1 MENFDKYIQL
11 LLTKNL
17 EEQDNELFR
26 HRCKKRFE
34 SNGFKEKTII
44 FKKQKIRIKR
54 RCYYDHKEK
63 KYVFLLDEFLH
74 INKNQH
80 ISETDKQCAYT
91 MIALKKM
98 TFSQAIK
105 SFNDSI
111 SNSTLS
117 RIIRK
122 QKSNYSINFNEPTTK
137 YKYIYIDMDDTFTTF
152 KIKNKSFKFRNRV
165 FHIYQDRDPKT
176 KEFINELKMV
186 FINECYMNS
195 FENKNKTIT
204 QIRQILEQ
212 YYGDIKGFKLIFCG
226 DGARYIET
234 TAKEF
239 GAEVALDLW
248 HVLRK
253 IKNIFNYKNKT
264 KLDALFSDTKQFK
277 KDKKDYCN
285 NIIELIKLSK
295 VDEAINLLIEFMN
308 IYQFK
313 ANEINGLIFY
323 LRRNKDAIEIWKQPY
338 YFGTFTETYVQQ
350 LVKSYY
356 GNFGKCY
363 SLETFIN
370 LLRTNCIVNLI
381 K

>member
-11 LLTKNL
+11 LLKKNL

-26 HRCKKRFE
+26 QRCKKRFE

-91 MIALKKM
+91 MIALQKM
-98 TFSQAIK
+98 TFTQAIK

-122 QKSNYSINFNEPTTK
+122 QKSNYLINFSEPTTK

-152 KIKNKSFKFRNRV
+152 KIKNKSVKFRNRV

-212 YYGDIKGFKLIFCG
+212 YYGDIKRFKLIFCG

-239 GAEVALDLW
+239 DAEVALDLW
-248 HVLRK
+248 HILRK

-264 KLDALFSDTKQFK
+264 KLDALFSDPKQFK

-313 ANEINGLIFY
+313 ANEIKGLIFY

-370 LLRTNCIVNLI
+370 LLKTNCIVNLI

>member
-17 EEQDNELFR
+17 EEQDNEFFR
-26 HRCKKRFE
+26 QRCKKRFE

-111 SNSTLS
+111 SYSTLS

-122 QKSNYSINFNEPTTK
+122 QKSNYLINFSEPTTK

-152 KIKNKSFKFRNRV
+152 KINNKSVKFRNRV
-165 FHIYQDRDPKT
+165 FHISQDRDPKT

-212 YYGDIKGFKLIFCG
+212 YYGDIKRFKLIFCG

-239 GAEVALDLW
+239 EAEVALDLW
-248 HVLRK
+248 HILRK

-264 KLDALFSDTKQFK
+264 KLDALFSDPKQF
-277 KDKKDYCN
+277 
-285 NIIELIKLSK
+285 
-295 VDEAINLLIEFMN
+295 
-308 IYQFK
+308 
-313 ANEINGLIFY
+313 
-323 LRRNKDAIEIWKQPY
+323 
-338 YFGTFTETYVQQ
+338 
-350 LVKSYY
+350 
-356 GNFGKCY
+356 
-363 SLETFIN
+363 
-370 LLRTNCIVNLI
+370 
-381 K
+381 

>member
-26 HRCKKRFE
+26 QRCKKRFE

-122 QKSNYSINFNEPTTK
+122 QKSNYLINFSEPTTK

-152 KIKNKSFKFRNRV
+152 KIKNKSVKFRNRV

-212 YYGDIKGFKLIFCG
+212 YYGDIKRFKLIFCG

-239 GAEVALDLW
+239 EAEVALDLW

-313 ANEINGLIFY
+313 ANEIKGLIFY

-370 LLRTNCIVNLI
+370 LLKTNCIVNLI